1 MGIQYVVRQHPV
13 EEYIDGYFNE
23 RSIIGVF
30 FAENPL
36 NLYVMLNEILLPSGI
51 AFAEVPEGSGFIFT
65 QDQIEFQSA
74 FHSDTVQFE
83 QVAFESTAILNK
95 AFQEGL
101 PWKIFVEDSDII
113 NWENVE
119 KPQLLN

>member
-13 EEYIDGYFNE
+13 DEYIDGYFNE

-36 NLYVMLNEILLPSGI
+36 NLYLILNEILLPSGI
-51 AFAEVPEGSGFIFT
+51 AFAEVPEGSGFVFT
-65 QDQIEFQSA
+65 EEQIEFQSA
-74 FHSDTVQFE
+74 FHPEKVQFE

-101 PWKIFVEDSDII
+101 SLIHI
-113 NWENVE
+113 
-119 KPQLLN
+119 